1 VKYLPP
7 ILFTQDE
14 KVPEIVKALLSQRA
28 PAIASLEEALK
39 AGGSKYGDA
48 ALRNLRSAHDFWTTA
63 VPRAMDFEIN
73 NSPNWKT
80 LGVALS
86 ETDPNFKWR

>member
-1 VKYLPP
+1 
-7 ILFTQDE
+7 
-14 KVPEIVKALLSQRA
+14 
-28 PAIASLEEALK
+28 
-39 AGGSKYGDA
+39 
-48 ALRNLRSAHDFWTTA
+48 LRSAHDFWTTA

-86 ETDPNFKWR
+86 ETDPNFTWR